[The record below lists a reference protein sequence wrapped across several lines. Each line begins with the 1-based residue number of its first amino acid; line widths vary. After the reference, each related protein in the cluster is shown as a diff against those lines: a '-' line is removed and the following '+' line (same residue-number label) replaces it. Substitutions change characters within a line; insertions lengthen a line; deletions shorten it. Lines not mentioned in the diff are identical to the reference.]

1 MIKSKRG
8 GVLTAVVGL
17 IIFLLVLVSRVVPN
31 SHPLRTLVAE
41 TLSLAV
47 PLVRMIWA
55 STYTAH
61 RIMRFKWI
69 QMSKRIFS

>member
-1 MIKSKRG
+1 MIKSRRG

-17 IIFLLVLVSRVVPN
+17 IIFLLVLVSRGQLDP
-31 SHPLRTLVAE
+31 TVAE
-41 TLSLAV
+41 IPPPIS
-47 PLVRMIWA
+47 VRMIWA
-55 STYTAH
+55 STYMAR

>member
-1 MIKSKRG
+1 MIKSRRG

-17 IIFLLVLVSRVVPN
+17 IIFLLVLVSRGQLDP
-31 SHPLRTLVAE
+31 TVAE
-41 TLSLAV
+41 ISPPPFSA
-47 PLVRMIWA
+47 RMIWA
-55 STYTAH
+55 STYMAR

>member
-1 MIKSKRG
+1 MIKSRRG

-17 IIFLLVLVSRVVPN
+17 IIFLLVLVSRGQLDP
-31 SHPLRTLVAE
+31 TVAE
-41 TLSLAV
+41 IS
-47 PLVRMIWA
+47 PPSPPISVRMIWA
-55 STYTAH
+55 STYMAR

>member
-17 IIFLLVLVSRVVPN
+17 IIFLLVLVSPQVKSTQTPDQLLKYL
-31 SHPLRTLVAE
+31 SPPLA
-41 TLSLAV
+41 
-47 PLVRMIWA
+47 RMIWA
-55 STYTAH
+55 SICTAR